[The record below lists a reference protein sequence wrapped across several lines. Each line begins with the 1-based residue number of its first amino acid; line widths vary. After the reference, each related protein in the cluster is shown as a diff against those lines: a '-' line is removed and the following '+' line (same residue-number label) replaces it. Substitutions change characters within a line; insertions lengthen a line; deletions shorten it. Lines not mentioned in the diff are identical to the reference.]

1 MTYKPFNALN
11 TKNKNIYSLGVD
23 IWTDFDIRS
32 LPVSKG
38 AEPSHMAI
46 SYIPYDAPLH
56 KEQEYAWFR
65 GGDDNG
71 FRDIK

>member
-1 MTYKPFNALN
+1 M
-11 TKNKNIYSLGVD
+11 D

-38 AEPSHMAI
+38 AEPPHMAI